1 MSINEIIMYIMVL
14 FMVIGGIDKCIGNKL
29 GLGEQFEEGLMAM
42 GSLALS
48 MVGIITLAP
57 VLATVLS
64 PIVVPVYEF
73 LGADPSMFATTLLAN
88 DMGGF
93 ALAQQMAHDPQAG
106 LFAGAILGAMM
117 GPTLVFTIPVAL
129 GIIEKEDQQ
138 YLATGVLSGIIT
150 IPLGLLA
157 GGLVAGMPMSMILP
171 NLLPIVIVAALII
184 VGLWLAPQGMIKGF
198 NVFGKGVVIVAI
210 AGLVIGAIQQLVDI
224 TLIPGIA
231 PVTEGI
237 EVVGDIALTLAGAF
251 CLVAVI
257 TRVFNKPLMKLGKVL
272 GMNEIAAAGMVAT
285 LANNIPMF
293 QMLKDMDRRGKII
306 NVAFAVSAS
315 FILGDHLG
323 FTAGVAKEMIFP
335 MMVGKIVGG
344 ITAIFVA
351 VFMANRLLGK
361 ENEVTATEQI
371 TTTQEQTTVE

>member
-1 MSINEIIMYIMVL
+1 MSINEIIMYIMVI
-14 FMVIGGIDKCIGNKL
+14 FMIIGAVDKCLGNKL
-29 GLGEQFEEGLMAM
+29 GYGEQFEEGIMAM

-57 VLATVLS
+57 VLAKLLS
-64 PIVVPVYEF
+64 PIVVPIYTF

-93 ALAQQMAHDPQAG
+93 ALAQEMAQDPQAG

-117 GPTLVFTIPVAL
+117 GPTIVFTIPVAL

-150 IPLGLLA
+150 IPIGCFA
-157 GGLVAGMPMSMILP
+157 GGLVAGMPVGMILA
-171 NLLPIVIVAALII
+171 NLVPIVLVAALII
-184 VGLWLAPQGMIKGF
+184 LGLWLAPKGMIKGF
-198 NVFGKGVVIVAI
+198 TVFGKGVVIVAI
-210 AGLVIGAIQQLVDI
+210 FGLVVGAVQQLVGI
-224 TLIPGIA
+224 TLIKGIT
-231 PVTEGI
+231 PVSEGI
-237 EVVGDIALTLAGAF
+237 EVVGGIALTLAGAF
-251 CLVAVI
+251 CLVAFI
-257 TRVFNKPLMKLGKVL
+257 TKVFNKPLLKLGEAM

-293 QMLKDMDRRGKII
+293 QMMKDMDARGKII

-315 FILGDHLG
+315 FVLGDHLG

-344 ITAIFVA
+344 VTAVVVA
-351 VFMANRLLGK
+351 MFMANRLVGK
-361 ENEVTATEQI
+361 AEPKKK
-371 TTTQEQTTVE
+371 

>member
-1 MSINEIIMYIMVL
+1 MSINEIIMYVMVL

-224 TLIPGIA
+224 TLISGIA

-361 ENEVTATEQI
+361 EKEVIVSEQ
-371 TTTQEQTTVE
+371 TTTKQEQTIVE

>member
-157 GGLVAGMPMSMILP
+157 GGLVAGMPMSMILL

-184 VGLWLAPQGMIKGF
+184 VGLWLAPKGMIKGF

-361 ENEVTATEQI
+361 EKEVTVS
-371 TTTQEQTTVE
+371 EQTTTKEQTIVE

>member
-361 ENEVTATEQI
+361 EKEVTVSEQ
-371 TTTQEQTTVE
+371 TTTKQEQTIVE

>member
-171 NLLPIVIVAALII
+171 NLLPIVIVVALII

-361 ENEVTATEQI
+361 EKEVTVS
-371 TTTQEQTTVE
+371 EQTTTKEQTIVE

>member
-323 FTAGVAKEMIFP
+323 FTAGVAKEMIFS

-361 ENEVTATEQI
+361 EKEVTVS
-371 TTTQEQTTVE
+371 EQTTTKEQTIVE

>member
-57 VLATVLS
+57 ILATVLS

-361 ENEVTATEQI
+361 EKEVTVS
-371 TTTQEQTTVE
+371 EQTTTKEQTIVE

>member
-293 QMLKDMDRRGKII
+293 QMLKDMDSRGKII

-361 ENEVTATEQI
+361 EKEVTVS
-371 TTTQEQTTVE
+371 EQTTTKEQTIVE

>member
-157 GGLVAGMPMSMILP
+157 GGLVAGMPMSMILL

-361 ENEVTATEQI
+361 EKEVTVS
-371 TTTQEQTTVE
+371 EQTTTKEQTIVE

>member
-184 VGLWLAPQGMIKGF
+184 VGLCLAPQGMIKGF

-361 ENEVTATEQI
+361 EKEVIVSEQ
-371 TTTQEQTTVE
+371 TTTKQEQTIVE

>member
-361 ENEVTATEQI
+361 EKEVIVSEQ
-371 TTTQEQTTVE
+371 TTTKQEQTIVE